1 MSTTPTRNVIKAL
14 LDEWDRARRDFV
26 GFLKEQPP
34 EFFELN
40 LEGNQK
46 SVKGVMGH
54 VAGAAYG
61 LPQYFLKAMNKP
73 VPEVK
78 YPNIRTS
85 TNLAEIWDALED
97 IKGFTEQCL
106 AALNDQDLGFILVTW
121 QKPTT
126 AEFIMEHSIVHFLK
140 HRRQL
145 ARAKAGELKTW
156 K

>member
-1 MSTTPTRNVIKAL
+1 MSTAPTRNVINAL

-26 GFLKEQPP
+26 DFLKAQPP

-40 LEGNQK
+40 VEGKQG
-46 SVKGVMGH
+46 SVKGIMGH

-61 LPQYFLKAMNKP
+61 LPQAFLKAMNKP
-73 VPEVK
+73 IPAVK
-78 YPNIRTS
+78 YPDIRTS
-85 TNLAEIWDALED
+85 TNLAELWDALED
-97 IKGFTEQCL
+97 IKGYTEQCL
-106 AALNDQDLGFILVTW
+106 AGLTDQDLGFILVTW

-126 AEFIMEHSIVHFLK
+126 AEFVMEHGIVHFLK